1 MTENRFTNSF
11 ADADA
16 AFNAAYKNE
25 LNALKGLSQSD
36 IDSIIPGTAG
46 SAAYSSLINVVE
58 TASKDN
64 LSQAALIENIKGL
77 GDAAVRIA
85 RKVPQFEALL

>member
-16 AFNAAYKNE
+16 AFNAAYK
-25 LNALKGLSQSD
+25 NALKGLSQSD

-85 RKVPQFEALL
+85 RKVPQFAALL